1 MGNYNYRNP
10 NENPYKNGGGSQNPY
25 RQQQA
30 YGYQQTP
37 PPYQQPSPYRQQGYS
52 QAMPLSADAG
62 AAKAM
67 KLVYL
72 KMCLAL
78 VVTGIVSYFCG
89 TSVEYMTYFATHSW
103 VMWTLIIAQFGLAI
117 GIGAGINKLSTAM
130 GTVLFYIY
138 SVVMALWIAP
148 IFAVYTHS
156 SIAKTFFITAGT
168 FGAMSIYGYTT
179 KQDLTKFGK
188 ILMMALIGLI
198 IAMIVN
204 IFAKSST
211 LDWIVSIVGVLLF
224 VGLTAWD
231 TQKIK
236 QLAQVIPAS
245 EHGRL
250 ATLGALNL
258 YLDFIN
264 LFLFL
269 LRFFG
274 RRD

>member
-1 MGNYNYRNP
+1 MADYNYRNP
-10 NENPYKNGGGSQNPY
+10 NENPYKQQGYSQNPY
-25 RQQQA
+25 RQQQG
-30 YGYQQTP
+30 YGYPQTP
-37 PPYQQPSPYRQQGYS
+37 PPYQQPQSAYGQTT
-52 QAMPLSADAG
+52 PLSAEST

-72 KMCLAL
+72 KMAIAL
-78 VVTGIVSYFCG
+78 VVTGVVSYFCG
-89 TSVEYMTYFATHSW
+89 TSMEYITYFATHSW
-103 VMWTLIIAQFGLAI
+103 VMWALIIAQFGIVL
-117 GIGAGINKLSTAM
+117 GIGAGLNKLSTTA
-130 GTVLFYIY
+130 GTILFYVY
-138 SVVMALWIAP
+138 SVIMGLWVAP
-148 IFAVYTHS
+148 IFAVYTHT

-188 ILMMALIGLI
+188 ILMMALIGLV

-211 LDWIVSIVGVLLF
+211 LDWIISIVGVLLF

-274 RRD
+274 RRN